1 MAAQTAASSPRSSLA
16 LWEPNKIRQSF
27 VEILDFHS
35 RRMKGKYFRILCL
48 IAGCGA
54 FLFMLP
60 ATINARDRGPYDA
73 GYEQGYYDGYHHG
86 YRDATSG
93 QEYDNH
99 WPDGYDDFEEGVH
112 DGRHAGYDAGYR
124 EGRERYR
131 HHRDDDPD

>member
-1 MAAQTAASSPRSSLA
+1 MAGPPHPLRDRRWLCGNRIKSGNRSS
-16 LWEPNKIRQSF
+16 KFSIST
-27 VEILDFHS
+27 LD
-35 RRMKGKYFRILCL
+35 RMKGKYFRILCL

-54 FLFMLP
+54 FLFLLP
-60 ATINARDRGPYDA
+60 ATIIARDRGPYDA

-131 HHRDDDPD
+131 HDRDDDPD